1 MGLPLSRYPRWKVS
15 RIVPSSCS
23 SEGWPMT
30 ASCTLGSKGCPSEA
44 TGRRPS
50 LPSTSASWSRVAR
63 TPSRMSPSA
72 SSARSRLSRTGRSSI
87 TSLSEA
93 VSRMRERSRCWRLR
107 AFSNS
112 AFRRRSASRYSSR
125 SRRTVSS
132 SSTRISSSSSTAA
145 GSSSSSAS
153 PTVPGSS
160 PGWVGEAGSSGEPW
174 ASSIRSEDS
183 GSRRSSGSRLFS
195 SPLKALVFL
204 LSVHQAGGG
213 ARIAPTLRML
223 LALLVLLLLV
233 VDDLGVLDHVV
244 IGVGGASGARLLLLL
259 GLLVEN
265 LRELV
270 GGGHQRLLLGLDLL
284 YVAAGEGFLGLLYG
298 LLYLELGV
306 WIHLSVKVL
315 ERPLDRVHQVV
326 GVVADVGLLAPALI
340 LLGVRF
346 RVADHAL
353 DLLVRE
359 PAGGRD
365 RDPLLLAGPQ
375 ILGPDVDDAVGVYV
389 ERDLDLGHA
398 PGRGRDPHQLEV
410 ADELVVRR
418 HLALALE
425 DLDLY
430 RVLVVVGGREHL
442 GLARG
447 YGGVPLDELGEHPAL
462 GLDSKTERRHVEEQH
477 VLDLAREHAGLDGGA
492 NRDYLIRVD
501 ALVGLLARELFDLL
515 LYRRDTGRASDQY
528 HLVHLA
534 RLQARVL
541 HRPPDR
547 PGRRLDEVRGQ
558 VVELRPTQGQIQ
570 VLGAVLVRGDERQ
583 VDRGARSRR
592 QLSLGLLG
600 RLDEPLGRHLVLREV
615 YALALLELRDHP
627 LDNLGVEVVAAEVV
641 VAARGLDLE
650 DPVSELEDG
659 DVERPA
665 AEVEDQDGLVLL
677 LVQPVGQGRRGRL
690 VDDPLDVEPG
700 DAPRVL
706 GRLALGIF
714 EVGRNGDDRLG
725 YLLAQILL
733 GIPPELLQDHGRDL
747 RRRVFLLAHLD
758 PDVPAGAGLDLV
770 AHPTSLFLD
779 VAVAPT
785 HEALD
790 RVDGALRVRHG
801 LPSRQLPDQT
811 LPTPPVERYYR
822 GRRPLPLGV
831 RDHRRVATLQYR
843 HTTVGGTQVYANA
856 LGHAAPPTKS
866 RYLN

>member
-93 VSRMRERSRCWRLR
+93 VSRMRDRSRCRRLR

-132 SSTRISSSSSTAA
+132 SSSA
-145 GSSSSSAS
+145 SSA
-153 PTVPGSS
+153 VPGSS
-160 PGWVGEAGSSGEPW
+160 PGRVREAGSSREPW
-174 ASSIRSEDS
+174 ASSICSEA
-183 GSRRSSGSRLFS
+183 SGSRLFS

-204 LSVHQAGGG
+204 PSMHQVGGDAKG
-213 ARIAPTLRML
+213 SSPPSERML
-223 LALLVLLLLV
+223 LALLVLLLI
-233 VDDLGVLDHVV
+233 VDDLGVLDHIVRLR
-244 IGVGGASGARLLLLL
+244 GTGGARLLLLL

-270 GGGHQRLLLGLDLL
+270 RGGHQRLLLGLDLL
-284 YVAAGEGFLGLLYG
+284 YVAAGERFLGLLYG

-306 WIHLSVKVL
+306 GIHLPVKVL
-315 ERPLDRVHQVV
+315 QRPLDRVHQVV
-326 GVVADVGLLAPALI
+326 GVVADVGLLAPALV
-340 LLGVRF
+340 LLGVRLG
-346 RVADHAL
+346 VADHLL

-359 PAGGRD
+359 PAGSRD
-365 RDPLLLAGPQ
+365 RDPLLLAGPE
-375 ILGPDVDDAVGVYV
+375 ILGSDVDDAVGVYV
-389 ERDLDLGHA
+389 ERDLDLGY
-398 PGRGRDPHQLEV
+398 PPRRGRNSHELEV

-425 DLDLY
+425 DLDLH

-447 YGGVPLDELGEHPAL
+447 YGGVPLDELGEYPAL
-462 GLDSKTERRHVEEQH
+462 GLDSKTERRHVEEEH
-477 VLDLAREHAGLDGGA
+477 VLDLTRQYAGLDRGTD
-492 NRDYLIRVD
+492 RDYLIRVD
-501 ALVGLLARELFDLL
+501 ALVGLLARELLDLL

-534 RLQARVL
+534 SLQACIL

-547 PGRRLDEVRGQ
+547 PGRRLDEVRGK
-558 VVELRPTQGQIQ
+558 VVELRPAQRQVQ

-583 VDRGARSRR
+583 VDRGARGRR
-592 QLSLGLLG
+592 ELSLGLLG
-600 RLDEPLGRHLVLREV
+600 RLDEPLGRHLVFREV

-627 LDNLGVEVVAAEVV
+627 LDDLGVEVVAAEVV

-706 GRLALGIF
+706 GRLALGIL
-714 EVGRNGDDRLG
+714 EVGRNSDDRLG
-725 YLLAQILL
+725 HLLAQILL
-733 GIPPELLQDHGRDL
+733 GIPLELLQDHGRNL

-758 PDVPAGAGLDLV
+758 PDVPARAGLDLV
-770 AHPTSLFLD
+770 AHPASLFLD

-801 LPSRQLPDQT
+801 LPSRQLPD
-811 LPTPPVERYYR
+811 
-822 GRRPLPLGV
+822 
-831 RDHRRVATLQYR
+831 
-843 HTTVGGTQVYANA
+843 
-856 LGHAAPPTKS
+856 
-866 RYLN
+866 

>member
-1 MGLPLSRYPRWKVS
+1 
-15 RIVPSSCS
+15 
-23 SEGWPMT
+23 MT
-30 ASCTLGSKGCPSEA
+30 ASWTMGSKGWPSEA

-145 GSSSSSAS
+145 GSFSSSSAS

-160 PGWVGEAGSSGEPW
+160 PGWVGEVGSSGEPW

-204 LSVHQAGGG
+204 LSVHQASGG
-213 ARIAPTLRML
+213 ARIAPALRML
-223 LALLVLLLLV
+223 LALLVLLV

-284 YVAAGEGFLGLLYG
+284 YVAAGERFLGLLYC

-326 GVVADVGLLAPALI
+326 GVVADVGLLAPALV

-346 RVADHAL
+346 RVAHHAL

-359 PAGGRD
+359 PAGSRD

-410 ADELVVRR
+410 ADELVVSR

-430 RVLVVVGGREHL
+430 RVLVVVGGREYL

-447 YGGVPLDELGEHPAL
+447 YGGVPLDELGEYPTL
-462 GLDSKTERRHVEEQH
+462 GLDAQRERRHVEEQH
-477 VLDLAREHAGLDGGA
+477 VLDLTRQHAGLDGGA
-492 NRDYLIRVD
+492 NRDDLIRVD
-501 ALVGLLARELFDLL
+501 ALVGLLARKLLDLL
-515 LYRRDTGRASDQY
+515 LHRRDAGRAADQY
-528 HLVHLA
+528 HLVHLT

-547 PGRRLDEVRGQ
+547 PGGLLDELRGQ
-558 VVELRPTQGQIQ
+558 VVELRPREGQVQ
-570 VLGAVLVRGDERQ
+570 VLGAVLVGGDERQ
-583 VDRGARSRR
+583 VYRGARRGGE
-592 QLSLGLLG
+592 LPLGLLG

-615 YALALLELRDHP
+615 YALGPSELRDHP
-627 LDNLGVEVVAAEVV
+627 LDDLGVEVVTTKVV

-650 DPVSELEDG
+650 DPVSELEDRN
-659 DVERPA
+659 VESPA
-665 AEVEDQDGLVLL
+665 AEVEDEDGLVLL

-714 EVGRNGDDRLG
+714 EVGRNRDDRLG

-733 GIPPELLQDHGRDL
+733 SIPLELLQDHGRDL
-747 RRRVFLLAHLD
+747 RRRVLLLAHLD
-758 PDVPAGAGLDLV
+758 PDVPARAGLDLV
-770 AHPTSLFLD
+770 TYPSSLFLD

-790 RVDGALRVRHG
+790 RVDGALRVRHS
-801 LPSRQLPDQT
+801 LPSRQLPNQT

-831 RDHRRVATLQYR
+831 RDHYRIATLQYR

-856 LGHAAPPTKS
+856 LGHAYTS
-866 RYLN
+866 Y